1 MFKKFA
7 NSVVRTIFAIALIAI
22 ALFLLRVGFD
32 WKAFGIPNNSAGTF
46 ITFASIVFGFGAIIY
61 GIYFVAPKLWKVI
74 TYLVLFKN
82 IPGEKERLA
91 KWFAR
96 HNRVYL
102 W

>member
-7 NSVVRTIFAIALIAI
+7 NSVVRTIFAIALIAL
-22 ALFLLRVGFD
+22 ALFLLRVGFS
-32 WKAFGIPNNSAGTF
+32 WKAIGIPNNTFGTL
-46 ITFASIVFGFGAIIY
+46 IVFAEIVFGFGSLIY
-61 GIYFVAPKLWKVI
+61 GIYFIAPKFWEAFLYI
-74 TYLVLFKN
+74 VLFKN
-82 IPGEKERLA
+82 RPAERKRIE